1 MPPKAVSIASRSS
14 IRRSTDLSEPQ
25 SPSRSPVTHSPRNS
39 RPASPTHRGGSRP
52 ASPTH
57 RVLSGGISPVA
68 GDEVVTPVPQPQTS
82 TASDSSVTVTPLAT
96 TPAQQ
101 QYHET
106 DIEQLLD
113 RKTALSET
121 LRGLELELKRYN
133 NFFSIHEKHTRA
145 DEFEGRSEVIRSNNL
160 SMREMIDSLRNSDRV
175 LVTLREQQ
183 SAVDKHMRL
192 RKAQIRQKEATI
204 DIITRRCHEQ
214 NEGSRG
220 LLEGIYAELAS
231 VDRQCKELEVTG
243 TLAQRVCPTLSLRAI
258 TYHDEVRYRTLEDH
272 LTYSQNAAELSTAA
286 DRQLEALREELAIAA
301 AVRSEQEA
309 QIGGPSTALRDD
321 EEVAAVVKAHRVA
334 WEREKAR
341 LLSEKTTVQRM
352 LRDTAFHVRRGTN
365 VKSLSQHPCPPT
377 QDFLVKEVRELQL
390 TVGEL
395 QMLIEQ
401 DADQYFALQTSV
413 NTLAHVRGEEML
425 KWEAELQHQWERRQ
439 ELERSIRQLSE
450 YEEILVKKHEADG
463 HVSGRSSPP
472 FSPEGT
478 VMLLDAHS
486 PSYQQSPHARALPH
500 SRATSHANSHVG
512 TPAVS
517 ASEWSV
523 DAAARTAEIE
533 DFTRRL
539 HERATEAAQA
549 KRPRSVMDRLTAP
562 TRSFASF
569 VKGASVE
576 QMERSQRLS
585 SVSSHRPI
593 GCKQSSTSSR
603 LSPPRK

>member
-1 MPPKAVSIASRSS
+1 M
-14 IRRSTDLSEPQ
+14 
-25 SPSRSPVTHSPRNS
+25 
-39 RPASPTHRGGSRP
+39 
-52 ASPTH
+52 
-57 RVLSGGISPVA
+57 LSGSISPIAQEPTGVDDVILSPA
-68 GDEVVTPVPQPQTS
+68 PNSNASATPPAATPAKQDEVLQ
-82 TASDSSVTVTPLAT
+82 
-96 TPAQQ
+96 
-101 QYHET
+101 ET
-106 DIEQLLD
+106 DIEQLLE
-113 RKTALSET
+113 RKSALTET
-121 LRGLELELKRYN
+121 LRGLELELKRYA

-204 DIITRRCHEQ
+204 DIITRRCNEQ

-220 LLEGIYAELAS
+220 LLDGIFEELAS
-231 VDRQCKELEVTG
+231 VDRQCKELEITG

-258 TYHDEVRYRTLEDH
+258 THNDEVRYQVLEEH
-272 LTYSQNAAELSTAA
+272 LNQSRHAAELSIAA

-321 EEVAAVVKAHRVA
+321 EEVATVVQAHRVA

-341 LLSEKTTVQRM
+341 LHVEKTAVQRM

-395 QMLIEQ
+395 EMLIEQ
-401 DADQYFALQTSV
+401 DKDQFFALQTSV
-413 NTLAHVRGEEML
+413 DTLAAVRGEEML
-425 KWEAELQHQWERRQ
+425 KWEGELQHQWERRQ
-439 ELERSIRQLSE
+439 ELERSIRQMSE
-450 YEEILVKKHEADG
+450 YEEMLLKKHEG
-463 HVSGRSSPP
+463 EGRVSGRSSPP

-478 VMLLDAHS
+478 VMLINASS
-486 PSYQQSPHARALPH
+486 PTTHLKSPHARASSPRH
-500 SRATSHANSHVG
+500 SRATSHVNSHVNSQVG

-523 DAAARTAEIE
+523 DQAVRTAEIE

-539 HERATEAAQA
+539 HEKATEAAQA
-549 KRPRSVMDRLTAP
+549 KRPRSVIDRLTAP
-562 TRSFASF
+562 TRSFANF

-576 QMERSQRLS
+576 QIERSQRLS
-585 SVSSHRPI
+585 SVSSHRPV
-593 GCKQSSTSSR
+593 GCKQSAST
-603 LSPPRK
+603 PRK